1 MHWPVRAG
9 AGLRDPAATGRLVTS
24 EDRKSG
30 GRDVR
35 EPGGWAP
42 RQTLTTR
49 PSAELVDAAA
59 VDRVLVHG
67 SPPGEG
73 RDLDLLVRSSSEAA
87 IASGLLD
94 AGYQRDGH
102 RFVRFRRG
110 TCEQVELYPA
120 EWWGLPPDEL
130 DALFDEAVPLS
141 GYSHLVRPSPEHTLL
156 ILGRRVVEGVGYL
169 ADDKRHYVE
178 WAVERDPKV
187 WDHAADRSEAWNGL
201 RSLELLERLVGHGF
215 VPTTVR
221 ARIIDDRLQASGR
234 SPLRSHVE
242 TARQLVPRR
251 KRPVVVAL
259 SGLDGSGKS
268 TQARLLVDTFNRIGI
283 DCAIEWA
290 KLGEDRRLWAL
301 RRTGAR
307 LVRPLVRAR
316 RRSGA
321 STGPEGALP
330 PDPARDVR
338 NLRTSSTLLTTAWAA
353 VVMASNI
360 WTYRRNV
367 ARYRGR
373 ATFLVYDRYV
383 LDSAV
388 HLRWRYGL
396 RGRTATCFTDA
407 LVRWSPRPIRA
418 FYLEIPP
425 DSAQHRKMEDHLED
439 LERHAEYY
447 SAEVHGPA
455 GSGVIV
461 LDGTRSIEALAAH
474 VADEVWGALAERD
487 RHRHRRLLRLVGS
500 A

>member
-1 MHWPVRAG
+1 MPATQGDGGHAG
-9 AGLRDPAATGRLVTS
+9 S
-24 EDRKSG
+24 
-30 GRDVR
+30 
-35 EPGGWAP
+35 EPGAWAP

-49 PSAELVDAAA
+49 PSALLVDAAA

-73 RDLDLLVRSSSEAA
+73 RDLDLLVRASSETA
-87 IASGLLD
+87 IGSALLT
-94 AGYQRDGH
+94 AGYRRDGH

-120 EWWGLPPDEL
+120 EWWGLDPGEL

-141 GYSHLVRPSPEHTLL
+141 GYSHLVRPSPVHTLL
-156 ILGRRVVEGVGYL
+156 ILGRRVVEGVGHL
-169 ADDKRHYVE
+169 DDSKRHYVE

-187 WDHAADRSEAWNGL
+187 WDHAADRAEAWNGL

-242 TARQLVPRR
+242 TARQLIPRR
-251 KRPVVVAL
+251 RRPVVVAL

-268 TQARLLVDTFNRIGI
+268 TQARLLVDAFDRIGI

-290 KLGEDRRLWAL
+290 KLGEDRRLWAI
-301 RRTGAR
+301 RRAGAR
-307 LVRPLVRAR
+307 LVSPLARKR
-316 RRSGA
+316 RRSVG
-321 STGPEGALP
+321 SGGPEEASPL
-330 PDPARDVR
+330 DPSGDVR
-338 NLRTSSTLLTTAWAA
+338 ELRASSTVLGVSWAA
-353 VVMASNI
+353 IVLASNI
-360 WTYRRNV
+360 WTYRRQV
-367 ARYRGR
+367 ARYRGQ

-396 RGRTATCFTDA
+396 DGRTAHLFTDA

-425 DSAQHRKMEDHLED
+425 DSAQHRKMEDRLED
-439 LERHAEYY
+439 LEQHAELY
-447 SAEVHGPA
+447 AAALRGPA
-455 GSGVIV
+455 GSGVTIM
-461 LDGTRSIEALAAH
+461 DGTRSMETLAAA
-474 VADEVWGALAERD
+474 VADEVWGALVERE
-487 RHRHRRLLRLVGS
+487 RERWRPLRRLLGS
-500 A
+500 G